1 MTDPTARHLADA
13 EDAVRPLA
21 LLAEGLIVA
30 LHWWAAD
37 RATSTLGRF
46 DPPDLDALAFFLVPL
61 LDYSTRARA
70 AVDAARATAH

>member
-1 MTDPTARHLADA
+1 MTAPTAHPLADA
-13 EDAVRPLA
+13 EDAVRPLT

-37 RATSTLGRF
+37 RATSTVGRF

-70 AVDAARATAH
+70 AIDDARAAAR